1 VAFLA
6 RQCFFASYRGLLLW
20 AASVTLG
27 TLFSAVLYAQMVPAD
42 GAGQKS
48 VLIALLTR
56 YTIAEAAGILVI
68 MPAAWCLLASEL
80 RSNFTSRIV
89 NWDTLAY
96 TGVIA
101 VALGVA
107 LERVVPESVAYY
119 LFILPLA
126 WAAARQGMAGAV
138 SAAIVLEVGVTLAAL
153 RPLVCVE
160 QMPNVQMLV
169 LTLTLSG
176 FLIGIAVDMARR
188 ASDELQQSL
197 RLAAAGEMA
206 ALTHELSQ
214 PLTALSAYGSACQ
227 RPVQR
232 DGGNPLLQKTIQRWR
247 RSRNV
252 YRTYSSDCAN
262 SFALAP
268 PCWNRSCWQI

>member
-1 VAFLA
+1 
-6 RQCFFASYRGLLLW
+6 
-20 AASVTLG
+20 VTLG
-27 TLFSAVLYAQMVPAD
+27 ILFSAVLYAQMVPAG
-42 GAGQKS
+42 GAGQK
-48 VLIALLTR
+48 LAWIALPTR

-80 RSNFTSRIV
+80 RSSFTFRIV
-89 NWDTLAY
+89 NWDILAY
-96 TGVIA
+96 TGVIL
-101 VALGVA
+101 VVLGVA
-107 LERVVPESVAYY
+107 LERVVPELVAYY
-119 LFILPLA
+119 LLILPLV
-126 WAAARQGMAGAV
+126 WAATLQGTAGAV

-153 RPLVCVE
+153 RPLVCAE

-197 RLAAAGEMA
+197 RLAATGEMA
-206 ALTHELSQ
+206 ALAHELNQ

-227 RPVQR
+227 RLVQR
-232 DGGNPLLQKTIQRWR
+232 DDCNPLLQKTIQRWR

-268 PCWNRSCWQI
+268 PCWNRSCWQVLCGRGQFVRRADQDE